1 MPEKL
6 RLLEKLELILPGFKG
21 YKEKE
26 IRREQDKALRNR
38 LVRSL
43 QGLKYDLVGMEDE
56 YPDDLKKVKTIE
68 TLIARIQKL
77 EDEIEHAD
85 YGYAGFFDL
94 IHIDE
99 DKLDLIYEHDLKMF
113 DLIDKIKGEEDL
125 EVLKVRIR
133 ELEEEWDKR
142 EEICMS

>member
-1 MPEKL
+1 MSEKL
-6 RLLEKLELILPGFKG
+6 RLLEKLELIIPGFKG
-21 YKEKE
+21 YKQKE

-38 LVRSL
+38 LVKAL
-43 QGLKYDLVGMEDE
+43 EGLKYDLVGMEDE
-56 YPDDLKKVKTIE
+56 HPDDLELIKNVE
-68 TLIARIQKL
+68 ALIARVQKL

-99 DKLDLIYEHDLKMF
+99 DKLDQIYEHDLKMF
-113 DLIDKIKGEEDL
+113 ELIDRTKGEEDL
-125 EVLKVRIR
+125 EVLKEKIKDI
-133 ELEEEWDKR
+133 EEEWDKR

>member
-77 EDEIEHAD
+77 EDRIEHAD

-125 EVLKVRIR
+125 EVLKVKIR